1 MAKKKFGLDLD
12 GLEEFAKRLE
22 NINVS
27 VQETAEE
34 ALSETHAH
42 VTRKVEAAVAGSK
55 YNFQRTG
62 KTKSTLQ
69 KKPNITWEGSTAT
82 VRVGFDISNGGLPS
96 IFLMYGTPSIT
107 PDKTLYNAFY
117 GGKTKKE
124 IKDIQQSVFI
134 NKLIEGGG

>member
-22 NINVS
+22 TINVS

-69 KKPNITWEGSTAT
+69 KNPNITWEGSIAT

>member
-69 KKPNITWEGSTAT
+69 KSPNITWEGSIAT

>member
-12 GLEEFAKRLE
+12 RLEEFAKRLE

-69 KKPNITWEGSTAT
+69 KSPNITWEGSTAT

>member
-69 KKPNITWEGSTAT
+69 KSPNITWEGSTAT

-96 IFLMYGTPSIT
+96 IFLMYGTPSIA
-107 PDKTLYNAFY
+107 PDKALYNAFY

-134 NKLIEGGG
+134 KKLIEGGG